1 MHDNLDV
8 EFTIAQKSV
17 CMWKYTPAL
26 QNGFYYYA
34 EYAPKLDSVLKYSCC
49 NVLSNILS
57 DCIVIWNPGIYFMYA
72 LQHFE
77 VSEVCSLC
85 WNRILGTSNRSTR
98 YTLYAHAWYALK
110 IWWFHSQLVLICWNI
125 FLYLW
130 SRCLKKLDE

>member
-57 DCIVIWNPGIYFMYA
+57 DCIVIWNPGIYFMYMHCSI
-72 LQHFE
+72 LKFLKCVVCVGIGFLGQVTDQH
-77 VSEVCSLC
+77 VILC
-85 WNRILGTSNRSTR
+85 M
-98 YTLYAHAWYALK
+98 HM
-110 IWWFHSQLVLICWNI
+110 H
-125 FLYLW
+125 
-130 SRCLKKLDE
+130 DMH